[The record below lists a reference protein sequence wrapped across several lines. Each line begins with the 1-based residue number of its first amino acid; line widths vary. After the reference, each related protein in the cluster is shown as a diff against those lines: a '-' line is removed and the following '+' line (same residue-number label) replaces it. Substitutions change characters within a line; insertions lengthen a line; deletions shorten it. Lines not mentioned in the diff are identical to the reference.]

1 MKRTI
6 LTSII
11 LILIALSVQSQKVHD
26 TVFMDKNWTEC
37 SRENYTYFRIKTETK
52 DGYFLKDYYKSGQLQ
67 SEGYYLKDKDD
78 TKEGPFKYYYDN
90 GNIKIECNYNKGE
103 LEGEWKTYYPSGQLH
118 YSQYFTAYELNG
130 TLKVYYENGNP
141 KREELYKDGNL
152 TSSICY
158 KIDGSPD
165 AYTPFTQYPEFIG
178 GDKARIQF
186 LVDNI
191 VYPRKARQKNISGMV
206 YVTFFVDEEGTVQ
219 DVSIL
224 KGVHPLL
231 DNEAIRVVSKMPSWI
246 PGKIDG
252 ENARIQFNM
261 PLKFTLTR

>member
-1 MKRTI
+1 MIRK
-6 LTSII
+6 
-11 LILIALSVQSQKVHD
+11 LIALIGLCLLFSPSFCQHVED
-26 TVFMDKNWTEC
+26 TVFFDSKWKEC
-37 SRENYTYFRIKTETK
+37 NRQAYAYYRIKTNTK
-52 DGYFLKDYYKSGQLQ
+52 EGYFLKDYYKTGQLQ
-67 SEGYYLKDKDD
+67 MEGYYLKGKVETQD
-78 TKEGPFKYYYDN
+78 GPFKYYYDN
-90 GNIKIECNYNKGE
+90 GNIKNECNYSKGE

-118 YSQYFTAYELNG
+118 YSQYFTANEING
-130 TLKVYYENGNP
+130 TLKVYSENGDL
-141 KREELYKDGNL
+141 KREELYNDGNL

-158 KIDGSPD
+158 KMDGSPD
-165 AYTPFTQYPEFIG
+165 AYTPFMQFPEFMG

-191 VYPRKARQKNISGMV
+191 IYPRKARQKDISGIV
-206 YVTFFVDEEGTVQ
+206 YITFFVDKDGTVQ
-219 DVSIL
+219 DVSII

-231 DNEAIRVVSKMPSWI
+231 DNEAMRVVSKMPAWI